1 MENDLHNDNFKGAL
15 FQNFEKEAIE
25 APEIAWNNIEKE
37 LFNEKK
43 KTGIYW
49 FSSLVI
55 VCLLSVGSYFL
66 FFQNPSEK
74 LLSKKFQTKDS
85 AFDSKKSKT
94 QNTSQKK
101 NNAEKTTNITSNKDF
116 ETTNSTYTIPSKQK
130 TSVQTSSNAEIINNT
145 AAISTSSIVAQ
156 KTDTEN
162 LNQATETS
170 IDTNR
175 HQFQF
180 FKFPYL
186 RPILAVS
193 ALTLK
198 TIIAKPNKKDC
209 NQRISF
215 QASVNKGINVR
226 SIDGEFNT
234 QSMKSKTIGERRIPT
249 NLTQYLFGFNYH
261 LNDKFAIN
269 SGINFGKSTF
279 QSRWFYRQFYVNTG
293 ENSVELKTLNGE
305 ASLNDQEIISEL
317 SNGDTVLYKIR
328 ANYAASFFSVPVGF
342 TYRFNNQK
350 LSPFIRYGIS
360 LDFHS
365 KAAISLDIQKNGTF
379 KTSDLNFQN
388 NSIRIALQQMVS
400 FGFEYKLSDNWSS
413 FLESRLALPVSKI
426 NLSADYKLK
435 SSYLTLGV
443 GLKYNLPCKK

>member
-1 MENDLHNDNFKGAL
+1 M
-15 FQNFEKEAIE
+15 
-25 APEIAWNNIEKE
+25 
-37 LFNEKK
+37 
-43 KTGIYW
+43 
-49 FSSLVI
+49 I

-74 LLSKKFQTKDS
+74 LLSKKSQTKDS

-94 QNTSQKK
+94 QNPFQNK
-101 NNAEKTTNITSNKDF
+101 NDTEKITEIATNKDF
-116 ETTNSTYTIPSKQK
+116 ETTNSIYTIPSKLK
-130 TSVQTSSNAEIINNT
+130 TSVQRSSNTEIVNNT
-145 AAISTSSIVAQ
+145 SEAVSISSIIAK
-156 KTDTEN
+156 KTDAEN
-162 LNQATETS
+162 SNQAFETS

-193 ALTLK
+193 VLTLK
-198 TIIAKPNKKDC
+198 TIIVKANENNNC

-215 QASVNKGINVR
+215 QASVNKGINIR
-226 SIDGEFNT
+226 TIDGEFNT

-249 NLTQYLFGFNYH
+249 SLTQYQFGMNYH
-261 LNDKFAIN
+261 LNEKFAIN
-269 SGINFGKSTF
+269 SGMNFGKSTF
-279 QSRWFYRQFYVNTG
+279 QSRWFYRQFFVNTG
-293 ENSVELKTLNGE
+293 ENAVELRTLNGE

-328 ANYAASFFSVPVGF
+328 ANYAASFFSIPVGI
-342 TYRFNNQK
+342 TYHFNKQK

-365 KAAISLDIQKNGTF
+365 KSAISLDIQKNGAF
-379 KTSDLNFQN
+379 KTTDLNFQN

-400 FGFEYKLSDNWSS
+400 FGFEYKFSNNWSS

-426 NLSADYKLK
+426 NLSTDYKLK
-435 SSYLTLGV
+435 SSYITLGV
-443 GLKYNLPCKK
+443 GVKYALPCNIQKLKK

>member
-1 MENDLHNDNFKGAL
+1 MKSLKIPFAYDINKVL
-15 FQNFEKEAIE
+15 F
-25 APEIAWNNIEKE
+25 
-37 LFNEKK
+37 
-43 KTGIYW
+43 
-49 FSSLVI
+49 
-55 VCLLSVGSYFL
+55 
-66 FFQNPSEK
+66 
-74 LLSKKFQTKDS
+74 D
-85 AFDSKKSKT
+85 
-94 QNTSQKK
+94 K
-101 NNAEKTTNITSNKDF
+101 NNAEKTTKITTNKDF

-130 TSVQTSSNAEIINNT
+130 TSVQRTSNAEIINNT
-145 AAISTSSIVAQ
+145 SAALSIGSIIAQ
-156 KTDTEN
+156 KTNIEN

-193 ALTLK
+193 VLTLK
-198 TIIAKPNKKDC
+198 TIITKAIDKNC
-209 NQRISF
+209 NQKISF
-215 QASVNKGINVR
+215 QASVNKGINIR
-226 SIDGEFNT
+226 TIDGEFNT

-249 NLTQYLFGFNYH
+249 SLTQYQFGMNYH
-261 LNDKFAIN
+261 LNEKFAIN
-269 SGINFGKSTF
+269 SGMNFGKTTF
-279 QSRWFYRQFYVNTG
+279 QSRWFYRQFFVNTG
-293 ENSVELKTLNGE
+293 ENAVELRTLNGE

-328 ANYAASFFSVPVGF
+328 ANYAASFFSIPVGI
-342 TYRFNNQK
+342 TYHFNKQK

-365 KAAISLDIQKNGTF
+365 KSAISLDIQKNGAF
-379 KTSDLNFQN
+379 KTTDLNFQN

-400 FGFEYKLSDNWSS
+400 FGFEYKFSDNWSL

-426 NLSADYKLK
+426 NLSTDYKLK

-443 GLKYNLPCKK
+443 GLIYKLPCKN